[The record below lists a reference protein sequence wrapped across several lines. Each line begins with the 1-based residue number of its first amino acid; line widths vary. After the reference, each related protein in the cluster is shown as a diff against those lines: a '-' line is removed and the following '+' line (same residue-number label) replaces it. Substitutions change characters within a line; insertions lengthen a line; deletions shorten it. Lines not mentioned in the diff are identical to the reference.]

1 MGLLR
6 AFGVLFLVLLALAGA
21 ALWAAIDRTPRVV
34 RGESLSP
41 QSVAQAKALLAANDP
56 RRLHSGAQRE
66 AVIPVALVDDAANH
80 LAGRFARGRAT
91 FTLADG
97 AGQLRISIPL
107 PGPLPGLYANLSA
120 RFAVHDGVPTVD
132 AARIGS
138 LPIPAALPGQLLVRV
153 LARAGLEAELLLLQ
167 HALQRAD
174 FDPATGTI
182 RLGFVWEAELL
193 DRARSGAF
201 SPADVARLKEAQ
213 GALAAL
219 LDRHAPGQPLALV
232 QVLGPLFGDPERR
245 SLDQRRAML
254 VILAAYLG
262 EKGLTPILPEAR
274 DWPRPRSLPLIIANR
289 HDSAQHFI
297 ISAAIAAWA
306 GSPVANAV
314 GLNKEID
321 DSRGGSG
328 FSFAD
333 LAADRAGTR
342 FGEMLSRH
350 GERLDQALKDGL
362 GDRAL
367 MPRLDD
373 LPEGLPEAE
382 FRRRFGSVDSP
393 AYRKLADAIEARLD
407 ALPLYRP

>member
-6 AFGVLFLVLLALAGA
+6 AFGVVLLVLLALAGA
-21 ALWAAIDRTPRVV
+21 ALWAAIDRMPLVV
-34 RGESLSP
+34 RSESLSP

-56 RRLHSGAQRE
+56 RRLRGGEQRE

-80 LAGRFARGRAT
+80 LAGHFTRGRAT
-91 FTLADG
+91 FTLVDG
-97 AGQLRISIPL
+97 ASQLKMSIPL
-107 PGPLPGLYANLSA
+107 PGPLQGLYANLSA
-120 RFAVHDGVPTVD
+120 RFAVRDGVPTVD

-138 LPIPAALPGQLLVRV
+138 LPIPAALPGRLLVR
-153 LARAGLEAELLLLQ
+153 LLSRAGLDAERGLLQ
-167 HALQRAD
+167 HALRSAD
-174 FDPATGTI
+174 FDAATGTI

-193 DRARSGAF
+193 DRARAGAF
-201 SPADVARLKEAQ
+201 SPAEIARLKDAQ

-219 LDRHAPGQPLALV
+219 LDHHAPGQPLALV
-232 QVLGPLFGDPERR
+232 KVLGPLFGDPERR

-274 DWPRPRSLPLIIANR
+274 DWPRPRRVSLIIANR
-289 HDSAQHFI
+289 HDSAQHFV

-314 GLNKEID
+314 GLSKEID

-342 FGEMLSRH
+342 FGEILSRH
-350 GERLDQALKDGL
+350 GERLDRALQDGL
-362 GDRAL
+362 SDRTL
-367 MPRLDD
+367 MPQLDD